1 MVIYFGINDAQPS
14 LTISASGLCNLRLNT
29 FTGDESRWEA
39 KKVQAPGADK
49 SNPATKNHRS

>member
-1 MVIYFGINDAQPS
+1 MVIYFGIKDTQPS

-29 FTGDESRWEA
+29 FTSDGSRREA

-49 SNPATKNHRS
+49 SNPTTKNNRS